1 VNDSIWEALLG
12 VEARITYVNAG
23 GIRTRALVAGSGPP
37 LIFLHGNMG
46 HLETFYR
53 NIRAHAEHFTV
64 YAIDM
69 VGHGFS
75 AKPLDRDYLPP
86 TYAEHVR
93 DFCDAVGAQKV
104 AISGESLGG
113 WVAGWFAQAYPER
126 TAALVLNTAGGLSAY
141 PEVMDRIK
149 RLNRAAIANPTTE
162 TVRTRLESLMFDKS
176 VVSDELIAIRRAI
189 YALPEMRDVLE
200 RILVLQDMDTR
211 QKYMLT
217 ADQLAKVTAPT
228 CVIWTTHDPTA
239 PVSVGEKYQSLIR
252 GAKMHVMENCGHWPQ
267 FEDTETFNRIH
278 IGFLREALA

>member
-1 VNDSIWEALLG
+1 MKDTIWEALLG
-12 VEARITYVNAG
+12 VEARIEYVNAG
-23 GIRTRALVAGSGPP
+23 GIRTRALIAGSGPP

-64 YAIDM
+64 HSIDM

-93 DFCDAVGAQKV
+93 DFADAIGAKKV

-126 TAALVLNTAGGLSAY
+126 TQALVLNTAGGLSAY

-149 RLNRAAIANPTTE
+149 RLNRAAVANPTTE

-176 VVSDELIAIRRAI
+176 VVTDELIAIRREI
-189 YALPEMRDVLE
+189 YALPEMAAVLE
-200 RILVLQDMDTR
+200 RILVLQDMETR

-217 ADQLAKVTAPT
+217 EAQLAKITAPT

-252 GAKMHVMENCGHWPQ
+252 GAKLHVMENCGHWPQ
-267 FEDTETFNRIH
+267 FEDTPTFNKIH
-278 IGFLREALA
+278 IDFLREAWA